1 MQPSRYLYGGGY
13 AGTLD
18 VGNANSL
25 ITVISTIPRHK
36 SFPTAWIVFA
46 ARPNDRL
53 GLCSSECW
61 NLSRMNNLLFGERST
76 RNGVIRGAMAVSLNK
91 LTRDNVRS

>member
-36 SFPTAWIVFA
+36 SFPYRV
-46 ARPNDRL
+46 DR
-53 GLCSSECW
+53 
-61 NLSRMNNLLFGERST
+61 
-76 RNGVIRGAMAVSLNK
+76 VRGAAEAIVSASAPPSVGICL
-91 LTRDNVRS
+91 V